1 MSAGLVKKPR
11 LILFDLDGT
20 LVDSVPDLAHCIDG
34 MMIQIGRP
42 AWGESRVREWVGN
55 GVERLVKRALIGQLE
70 GEPDSTDYAQAL
82 ALFMDLY
89 SRHNGQRS
97 RLYPGVKPAL
107 ERLKNAGYTLACV
120 TNKADQFTRPLLQA
134 LGVYDYFSLITSG
147 DTLARKK
154 PDPLPLLHSAEHFG
168 LSPAE
173 ALMVGDSS
181 NDVKAARAAG
191 FDIVCVPYGYNHGI
205 DIHRSEPDAVIDSLE
220 QLESL
225 FE

>member
-1 MSAGLVKKPR
+1 
-11 LILFDLDGT
+11 
-20 LVDSVPDLAHCIDG
+20 
-34 MMIQIGRP
+34 
-42 AWGESRVREWVGN
+42 
-55 GVERLVKRALIGQLE
+55 
-70 GEPDSTDYAQAL
+70 
-82 ALFMDLY
+82 MDLY

-97 RLYPGVKPAL
+97 QLYPGVKSAL
-107 ERLKNAGYTLACV
+107 EQLKSAGYTLACV

-147 DTLARKK
+147 DTLPRKK

-173 ALMVGDSS
+173 SLMVGDSS

-191 FDIVCVPYGYNHGI
+191 FDIVCVPYGYNHGL
-205 DIHRSEPDAVIDSLE
+205 DIRDSAPDAVIDSLE
-220 QLESL
+220 QLEGL